1 MIKNLL
7 SFFCILA
14 AFVSQSFGQTSTG
27 ALKGKV
33 VTSDG
38 HVAAYVSIGFK
49 EIKVGTSTDENGEY
63 SISKVKPGNY
73 TLKVKAVGLEPQ
85 ERQIS
90 ITAGETTIVN
100 FSLSENSQ
108 KLQEVIVSTGRKK
121 YKVDEPSKS
130 LRLDQEL
137 KNIPQN
143 IQIISNELIKDQ
155 QIFDMLE
162 GITRNV
168 SGVTREAHWDNYARI
183 NMRGSNIAAFR
194 NGMNVSMPWGPL
206 TEDMSVIDRIE
217 FVKGPAGFMLASGEP
232 SGFYNVVT
240 KKPTG
245 ATKGEANLSM
255 GSFDTYR
262 AAMDLDGK
270 LTDNGKLLYRFNVMG
285 MLKGAHRQYDYN
297 NRYTIAPVLTYKIN
311 DKTEVTAEYTYQFSQ
326 VPLVGA
332 AYVFGK
338 KGYASVSRNMSLLEP
353 NIDPTK
359 IKDHSA
365 FLTLNHKIDDNWK
378 FTAQLGYLTFTQ
390 VGSSTWAADKYDD
403 KGAIIDSAVYAD
415 GRIRRNI
422 NNWDA
427 WGQNKLGQ
435 AFLNGKMTTGP
446 VSHRILAGLDMG
458 NKQYLADFSQSFLLN
473 AADPAPLFNI
483 NNPVYGKVPTD
494 AIKIYDRS
502 RSLRQRSGAGMNYEN
517 YTGIYVQDELGFL
530 EDKIRLTLAGRF
542 TALKVYDG
550 YNPATND
557 SKFTPRIGL
566 SVSLDKQTSV
576 YGLFDQSFIAQS
588 GLMWGGGT
596 LKPLEGNNLEFGIK
610 KDWMGG
616 KWNTTVAAYQITKNN
631 VNAADPDP
639 THTPVGTYLIQV
651 GQTQVKG
658 IEFDLRGEITEGLNL
673 TLNYAYTDSKV
684 TKSGGDV
691 NVGSSIDGY
700 AKHLTNG
707 WLSYRFN
714 EPKIK
719 GLGVSLGYQYMIDR
733 KAGAW
738 GGTNPLNQS
747 LPDYFRLDGAI
758 NWQGKTT
765 SIGLNVNNILDKYL
779 YTGAPYSSY
788 YYWQAEPGVNFRL
801 NVGFKF

>member
-7 SFFCILA
+7 SVFCILIL
-14 AFVSQSFGQTSTG
+14 FGTQSFGQNPTG
-27 ALKGKV
+27 TLKGKV

-38 HVAAYVSIGFK
+38 HAAAYVSIGFK
-49 EIKVGTSTDENGEY
+49 EINRGTSTDENGEY
-63 SISKVKPGNY
+63 TIGKVKPGNY
-73 TLKVKAVGLEPQ
+73 TLKVKALGLEAQ
-85 ERQIS
+85 EKKIS
-90 ITAGETTIVN
+90 ITAGETTVADFN
-100 FSLSENSQ
+100 LSENSQ

-143 IQIISNELIKDQ
+143 IQIITNELIKDQ

-245 ATKGEANLSM
+245 TTKAEANLSM

-262 AAMDLDGK
+262 AALDLDGK
-270 LTDNGKLLYRFNVMG
+270 LTGDGKLLYRFNVMG
-285 MLKGAHRQYDYN
+285 MLKGSHRQYDYN
-297 NRYTIAPVLTYKIN
+297 NRYTIAPVLTYKVN

-338 KGYASVSRNMSLLEP
+338 SGYASVPRDLSLLEP
-353 NIDPTK
+353 NLDPSK
-359 IKDHSA
+359 IMDHSA
-365 FLTLNHKIDDNWK
+365 FLTLNHKIDDNWR
-378 FTAQLGYLTFTQ
+378 FTAQLGFLTFSQ
-390 VGSSTWAADKYDD
+390 LGSSTWASDKYND
-403 KGAIIDSAVYAD
+403 KGEIIDSAVYAD
-415 GRIRRNI
+415 GRIRRSI

-427 WGQNKLGQ
+427 WGQNKMGQ
-435 AFLNGKMTTGP
+435 AFINGKINTGP

-458 NKQYLADFSQSFLLN
+458 NKQYFADFSQSFILN
-473 AADPAPLFNI
+473 SPDGLFNI
-483 NNPVYGKVPTD
+483 NKPVYGKIPKDSLKV
-494 AIKIYDRS
+494 YDRS

-517 YTGIYVQDELGFL
+517 YTGIYVQDEIGFL

-542 TALKVYDG
+542 TALKLYDG
-550 YNPATND
+550 YSAATND

-566 SVSLDKQTSV
+566 SISLDKQTSV

-588 GLMWGGGT
+588 GLIWGGGK
-596 LKPLEGNNLEFGIK
+596 LKPLNGNNLEFGIK

-616 KWNTTVAAYQITKNN
+616 KWNTTLAAYQITKNN
-631 VNAADPDP
+631 VAAGDADP
-639 THTPVGTYLIQV
+639 THVPAGIYYVQI
-651 GQTQVKG
+651 GQTQAKG
-658 IEFDLRGEITEGLNL
+658 IEFDLRGEIAEGLNL

-684 TKSGGDV
+684 TENGGDSR
-691 NVGSSIDGY
+691 VGSSIDGY

-714 EPKIK
+714 EQKIK
-719 GLGVSLGYQYMIDR
+719 GLGISMGYQYMIDR

-779 YTGAPYSSY
+779 YTGAPYSDY
-788 YYWQAEPGVNFRL
+788 YYWQSEPGVNFRL
-801 NVGFKF
+801 SVGFKF

>member
-7 SFFCILA
+7 SVFCI
-14 AFVSQSFGQTSTG
+14 FVLSVTQSFGQTSTG
-27 ALKGKV
+27 TLKGKV

-38 HVAAYVSIGFK
+38 HAAAYVSIGFK
-49 EIKVGTSTDENGEY
+49 EIKLGISTDENGEY
-63 SISKVKPGNY
+63 TISKVKPGNY
-73 TLKVKAVGLEPQ
+73 TLKVKAIGLEPQ
-85 ERQIS
+85 EKS
-90 ITAGETTIVN
+90 ITIIAAETTTAD
-100 FSLSENSQ
+100 FTLSENSQ

-130 LRLDQEL
+130 LRLNQEL

-143 IQIISNELIKDQ
+143 IQIITNELIKDQ

-194 NGMNVSMPWGPL
+194 NGMNVTMPWGPL
-206 TEDMSVIDRIE
+206 TEDMSMIDRIE

-232 SGFYNVVT
+232 SGFYNIVT

-245 ATKGEANLSM
+245 TTKGEANLSM

-262 AAMDLDGK
+262 AAIDLDGK
-270 LTDNGKLLYRFNVMG
+270 LTENGKLLYRLNVMG
-285 MLKGAHRQYDYN
+285 MLKGSHRQYDYN

-326 VPLVGA
+326 VPLIGA

-338 KGYASVSRNMSLLEP
+338 SGYASVSRNLSLLEP
-353 NIDPTK
+353 NTDPSK

-378 FTAQLGYLTFTQ
+378 FTAQLGFLTFGQ
-390 VGSSTWAADKYDD
+390 IGSSTWANQVYD
-403 KGAIIDSAVYAD
+403 D
-415 GRIRRNI
+415 GRIMRSI
-422 NNWDA
+422 NVWDA
-427 WGQNKLGQ
+427 WGQNKMGQ
-435 AFLNGKMTTGP
+435 AFLNGKVTTGQ
-446 VSHRILAGLDMG
+446 VTHRILAGLDMG
-458 NKQYLADFSQSFLLN
+458 NKQYMADFSQAFKLDN
-473 AADPAPLFNI
+473 PNGLFNI
-483 NNPVYGKVPTD
+483 NNPQYGKIHPDT
-494 AIKIYDRS
+494 IKSFDRS
-502 RSLRQRSGAGMNYEN
+502 KSLRRRVGGGANYEN
-517 YTGIYVQDELGFL
+517 YTGIYVQDEIGFL
-530 EDKIRLTLAGRF
+530 DDKIRLTLAGRF

-550 YNPATND
+550 YSRETND

-576 YGLFDQSFIAQS
+576 YGLFDQSFIAQP

-596 LKPLEGNNLEFGIK
+596 TKPLDGNNLEFGIK
-610 KDWMGG
+610 KDWMGD
-616 KWNTTVAAYQITKNN
+616 KWNTTIAAYQITKKN

-639 THTPVGTYLIQV
+639 THTPANTFVVQV
-651 GQTQVKG
+651 GETQAKG

-673 TLNYAYTDSKV
+673 TLNYAYTDSKI
-684 TKSGGDV
+684 TKNGGDT

-758 NWQGKTT
+758 NWQGKKT

-779 YTGAPYSSY
+779 YTGAPYSDY

-801 NVGFKF
+801 SVGFKF